1 VAGDGYRERLW
12 PGWGA
17 CAFVLVVAVGL
28 GIVVAPFGVP
38 VMLVVAVVMTLVLEG
53 LLLASAAA
61 VGVERGCFVAGRARI
76 PVEFLGPPEVL
87 DATDMRYARGPG
99 LDARA
104 YLCLRGWIGPGLRI
118 PVTDPE
124 DPVPYWLV
132 SSRRPQRLADALTRA
147 RA

>member
-1 VAGDGYRERLW
+1 VDGDCYRERLW
-12 PGWGA
+12 PAWSV
-17 CAFVLVVAVGL
+17 CVFVLLVAVGL
-28 GIVVAPFGVP
+28 GIIVAPFGVP
-38 VMLVVAVVMTLVLEG
+38 VMLVVAVVMTIVLEG
-53 LLLASAAA
+53 LLLGSTTT
-61 VGVERGCFVAGRARI
+61 VGVEQGCFVAGRARI
-76 PVEFLGPPEVL
+76 PVRFLGPPEVL
-87 DATDMRYARGPG
+87 DAAGMQYARGPG

-132 SSRRPQRLADALTRA
+132 SSRRPQQLADALARA